1 MGQQMSTRFAN
12 PDAQKP
18 SDHNKSELPASLWL
32 AQGCVQPQ
40 VATAQWPVVR
50 YSATDIALCAGQL
63 VVRPFLDG
71 QHVVRLAVET
81 CSISPIDNDAPAVP
95 AEADGTSG
103 PQSPPHPPSSSV
115 QPDGAGAPPSEEA
128 ALKTF
133 LVSKTS
139 EPSIVARAIAWEIS
153 NRGDAAMTAGRP
165 VALIRMGPGGA
176 AVQAAAAVALVQGR
190 LMNGGMR
197 VAALPRQVVVQEAER
212 TFTVVEWALV
222 PVPYNSG
229 SASGTGNSSDAT
241 N

>member
-1 MGQQMSTRFAN
+1 M
-12 PDAQKP
+12 
-18 SDHNKSELPASLWL
+18 
-32 AQGCVQPQ
+32 
-40 VATAQWPVVR
+40 
-50 YSATDIALCAGQL
+50 
-63 VVRPFLDG
+63 DG
-71 QHVVRLAVET
+71 HHVVRLAVET
-81 CSISPIDNDAPAVP
+81 CSISPIDNAASAAL

-115 QPDGAGAPPSEEA
+115 QEDGAGAPLNMEEA

-165 VALIRMGPGGA
+165 VALMRMGPGGA

-197 VAALPRQVVVQEAER
+197 VAALPRQVVLQEAER

-222 PVPYNSG
+222 PVPYNSA
-229 SASGTGNSSDAT
+229 SASGAGNSAGAR